1 MSKVCSSHNLMVLDN
16 ILIDFRYAV
25 FCLRLLS
32 DADYHVNVNEWL
44 RMLSSSVDM
53 VEKIRNNLDLFE
65 AALHDSVDVDLT

>member
-25 FCLRLLS
+25 FCLRLVS
-32 DADYHVNVNEWL
+32 DTDYQVNVNEWL

-53 VEKIRNNLDLFE
+53 MEQIRDNLDLFE
-65 AALHDSVDVDLT
+65 ATLHDSVDVNLN